1 VFTLRS
7 WVAWG
12 IAVTII
18 LIAGCAVPVR
28 TVGQNHLKNA
38 AFTEPQRYSGRLSLV
53 IEQEVGS
60 PAAAQSFSG
69 GFDLRGNAQTGELDL
84 LTPLGSIVMQL
95 RWAPGQALLIRGQER
110 EPFPSAQALLN
121 QATGTALTL
130 DQLFSWLGS
139 PGTVAPIHSSDN
151 WQVDL
156 SARDQGR
163 IVARRSQPS
172 SAVLRIVL
180 EQP

>member
-7 WVAWG
+7 WAAWG
-12 IAVTII
+12 AAITII
-18 LIAGCAVPVR
+18 LIAGCAAPVR
-28 TVGQNHLKNA
+28 PTSQIHPKNA
-38 AFTEPQRYSGRLSLV
+38 AFIEPQRYSGRLSLV
-53 IEQEVGS
+53 IEQEAGS

-84 LTPLGSIVMQL
+84 LTPLGNIVMQL
-95 RWAPGQALLIRGQER
+95 RWAPGQALLTRGQER
-110 EPFPSAQALLN
+110 ESFSSAQALLSHV
-121 QATGTALTL
+121 TGTSLTP
-130 DQLFSWLGS
+130 DELFAWLGS
-139 PGTVAPIHSSDN
+139 PGKVAPPNASEN
-151 WQVDL
+151 WQVDH